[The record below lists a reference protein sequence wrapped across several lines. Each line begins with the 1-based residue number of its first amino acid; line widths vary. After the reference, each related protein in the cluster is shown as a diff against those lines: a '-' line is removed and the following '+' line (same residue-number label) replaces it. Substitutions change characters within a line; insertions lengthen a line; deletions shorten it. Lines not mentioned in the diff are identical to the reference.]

1 MKVLA
6 VSGTRADWGLLQPVL
21 ALLRDD
27 KRFALEILVTGQ
39 HLMAGSTSVA
49 AIEAAGFTA
58 AHRVDIGLMEDAK
71 DAALCAATGRELAG
85 VGAVLQTAR
94 PDLML
99 VLGDRYEILGAVTAA
114 LLSKVPV
121 AHIAGGD
128 VTEGAFDDSIRHAM
142 TKMSALHF
150 TTTEEAAARVRQMGE
165 NPAHVFVTG
174 SPGIDQV
181 LAVPRLDRVDFFA
194 SVGLEPQDKA
204 FVITLHPATLS
215 ADNAAM
221 ARAMLEAL
229 DAFPEAG
236 LIFTGSNA
244 DPGAAE
250 LEESIRAW
258 VAGRD
263 TAVFHASLGSAR
275 YFSAL
280 THCDLVLGNSS
291 SGLYEAPSFGI
302 PTVNIGDRQARRV
315 RAASVI
321 DCAPEAG
328 AIRTAIKA
336 ALAGDW
342 SGTVNPYGDGR
353 AAPRILSHLAAVTD
367 PAALVR
373 KSFEDLDHGSTQNA
387 YHSRSGSE
395 P

>member
-27 KRFALEILVTGQ
+27 ARFTLEILVTGQ
-39 HLMAGSTSVA
+39 HLMTGSTSVA
-49 AIEAAGFTA
+49 AIEAAGFIVS
-58 AHRVDIGLMEDAK
+58 HRVDMGLAK
-71 DAALCAATGRELAG
+71 GDSYKALCAATGRAIAG
-85 VGAVLQTAR
+85 VGAVLAEAQ
-94 PDLML
+94 PELVL

-128 VTEGAFDDSIRHAM
+128 VTEGAFDDSIRHAI

-150 TTTEEAAARVRQMGE
+150 TTTAEAAARVRQMGE
-165 NPAHVFVTG
+165 TPANVFATG

-181 LAVPRLDRVDFFA
+181 LAVSRLGRAAFFE
-194 SVGLEPQDKA
+194 SVGLEPQA
-204 FVITLHPATLS
+204 RNFVITLHPATLS
-215 ADNAAM
+215 ADNISM
-221 ARAMLEAL
+221 ARSLLEAL
-229 DAFPEAG
+229 DALPGVG

-250 LEESIRAW
+250 LDEIIRSW
-258 VAGRD
+258 VEGREH
-263 TAVFHASLGSAR
+263 AVFHASLGSAG

-280 THCDLVLGNSS
+280 EHCDLVLGNSS

-302 PTVNIGDRQARRV
+302 PTVNIGDRQAGRV

-321 DCAPEAG
+321 DCAPEG
-328 AIRTAIKA
+328 RAILDAIDT
-336 ALAGDW
+336 ALARDW
-342 SGTVNPYGDGR
+342 SGTINPYGDGR
-353 AAPRILSHLAAVTD
+353 AAPRILTHLSAVSD
-367 PAALVR
+367 PASLIR
-373 KSFEDLDHGSTQNA
+373 KPFEDLAHG
-387 YHSRSGSE
+387 
-395 P
+395 

>member
-1 MKVLA
+1 MLA

-27 KRFALEILVTGQ
+27 ARFTLEILVTGQ

-49 AIEAAGFTA
+49 AIEAAGFTVR
-58 AHRVDIGLMEDAK
+58 HCVDMGLAEGDG
-71 DAALCAATGRELAG
+71 DAALCAAAGRAVAG
-85 VGAVLQTAR
+85 VGAVLADSR
-94 PDLML
+94 PDMML
-99 VLGDRYEILGAVTAA
+99 VLGDRYEILSAVTAA

-150 TTTEEAAARVRQMGE
+150 TTTEEAATRVRQMGE
-165 NPAHVFVTG
+165 TPARVFVTG
-174 SPGIDQV
+174 SPGIDLV
-181 LAVPRLDRVDFFA
+181 LAVPRMDRAAFFD
-194 SVGLEPQDKA
+194 SVGLEPQA
-204 FVITLHPATLS
+204 RNFVITLHPATLS

-221 ARAMLEAL
+221 ARAMLDTLEAY
-229 DAFPEAG
+229 PQAG

-250 LEESIRAW
+250 LDEIIRAW

-263 TAVFHASLGSAR
+263 NAVFHASLGSAR

-280 THCDLVLGNSS
+280 AHCDLVLGNSS
-291 SGLYEAPSFGI
+291 SGLYEAPSFAI

-315 RAASVI
+315 RAVSVI
-321 DCAPEAG
+321 DCAPEAE
-328 AIRTAIKA
+328 AIHAAIDT

-342 SGTVNPYGDGR
+342 SGTVNPYGDGQ
-353 AAPRILSHLAAVTD
+353 AAPRIVAHLAAVTD
-367 PAALVR
+367 PAALIR
-373 KSFEDLDHGSTQNA
+373 KSFEDVAHG
-387 YHSRSGSE
+387 
-395 P
+395 

>member
-27 KRFALEILVTGQ
+27 PRFSLEILVTGQ
-39 HLMAGSTSVA
+39 HLMGGSTSIA
-49 AIEAAGFTA
+49 AIEEAAFTVS
-58 AHRVDIGLMEDAK
+58 HQVDMGLAGGVGDVE
-71 DAALCAATGRELAG
+71 LCAAMGRAVAG
-85 VGAVLQTAR
+85 VGAVLAKIR
-94 PDLML
+94 PDIML

-128 VTEGAFDDSIRHAM
+128 VTEGALDDSIRHAI

-165 NPAHVFVTG
+165 SPAHVYVTG
-174 SPGIDQV
+174 SPGIDQMM
-181 LAVPRLDRVDFFA
+181 AMPRMNRADFFG
-194 SVGLEPQDKA
+194 SVGLQPQETN
-204 FVITLHPATLS
+204 FVITLHPATLLC
-215 ADNAAM
+215 DNSTV
-221 ARAMLEAL
+221 ARAMLDAL
-229 DAFPEAG
+229 DAYPQSG

-250 LEESIRAW
+250 LDAMVRAY
-258 VAGRD
+258 VAGRKN
-263 TAVFHASLGSAR
+263 TVFHPSLGSAR
-275 YFSAL
+275 YLSAL
-280 THCDLVLGNSS
+280 EHCDLVLGNSS

-328 AIRTAIKA
+328 EIRAAIDT

-342 SGTVNPYGDGR
+342 TGTVNPYGDGQ
-353 AAPRILSHLAAVTD
+353 AAPRILHHLAAVED
-367 PAALVR
+367 PTALIR
-373 KSFEDLDHGSTQNA
+373 KKFEDLIHA
-387 YHSRSGSE
+387 
-395 P
+395 

>member
-21 ALLRDD
+21 AMLQNDA
-27 KRFALEILVTGQ
+27 RFELEILVTGQ
-39 HLMAGSTSVA
+39 HLMAGSRSVD
-49 AIEAAGFTA
+49 AIEAAGFTVS
-58 AHRVDIGLMEDAK
+58 HRVNMGLAGGDD
-71 DAALCAATGRELAG
+71 DAALCAAMGRAASG
-85 VGAVLQTAR
+85 VGGVLATVR

-128 VTEGAFDDSIRHAM
+128 VTEGAFDDSIRHAI

-150 TTTEEAAARVRQMGE
+150 TTTKEAAKRVRQMGE
-165 NPAHVFVTG
+165 TPAHVFVTG

-181 LAVPRLDRVDFFA
+181 LKVPRMDRTTFFD
-194 SVGLEPQDKA
+194 SVGLEPQVRN

-215 ADNAAM
+215 ADNADM
-221 ARAMLEAL
+221 ARAMLAAL
-229 DAFPEAG
+229 ETMPEAG
-236 LIFTGSNA
+236 LIFTGSNS

-250 LEESIRAW
+250 LDEIIRAW
-258 VAGRD
+258 VAGREN
-263 TAVFHASLGSAR
+263 AVFQASLGSAR

-280 THCDLVLGNSS
+280 EHCDLVLGNSS
-291 SGLYEAPSFGI
+291 SGLAEAPSFGI

-321 DCAPEAG
+321 DCAPEAE
-328 AIRTAIKA
+328 AICTAIHT
-336 ALAGDW
+336 ALVGDW

-353 AAPRILSHLAAVTD
+353 AAPRILSHLAAVTN
-367 PAALVR
+367 PVELIR
-373 KSFEDLDHGSTQNA
+373 KSFEDIDHA
-387 YHSRSGSE
+387 
-395 P
+395 

>member
-21 ALLRDD
+21 ALLRADA
-27 KRFALEILVTGQ
+27 RFTLEILVTGQ

-49 AIEAAGFTA
+49 AIEAAGFTV
-58 AHRVDIGLMEDAK
+58 AHRVDMGLAK
-71 DAALCAATGRELAG
+71 GDGDAALCAATGRAVAG
-85 VGAVLQTAR
+85 VGAALAVSR
-94 PDLML
+94 PDMML

-142 TKMSALHF
+142 TKISALHF
-150 TTTEEAAARVRQMGE
+150 TTTEDAATRVRQMGE
-165 NPAHVFVTG
+165 MPRNVFVTG

-181 LAVPRLDRVDFFA
+181 LALPRMDRAAFFD
-194 SVGLEPQDKA
+194 SVGLEPRGKT

-215 ADNAAM
+215 YDNSTM
-221 ARAMLEAL
+221 ARAMLDAL
-229 DAFPEAG
+229 DAYPQVG

-250 LEESIRAW
+250 LDEIIRAY

-263 TAVFHASLGSAR
+263 SAVFHASLGSAR

-280 THCDLVLGNSS
+280 GHCDLVLGNSS
-291 SGLYEAPSFGI
+291 SGLAEAPSFGI

-321 DCAPEAG
+321 DCPPEAG
-328 AIRTAIKA
+328 AIRAAIDT

-342 SGTVNPYGDGR
+342 TGTVNPYGDGL
-353 AAPRILSHLAAVTD
+353 AAPRIVAHLADVQD
-367 PAALVR
+367 PAALIR
-373 KSFEDLDHGSTQNA
+373 KSFEDLTDA
-387 YHSRSGSE
+387 
-395 P
+395 

>member
-27 KRFALEILVTGQ
+27 ARFALEIVVTGQ

-49 AIEAAGFTA
+49 AIEAAGFA
-58 AHRVDIGLMEDAK
+58 VAHRVDMGLAAGDG
-71 DAALCAATGRELAG
+71 DAALCAASARAVAG
-85 VGAVLQTAR
+85 VGAVLAAAQ

-128 VTEGAFDDSIRHAM
+128 VTEGAFDDSIRHAI

-150 TTTEEAAARVRQMGE
+150 TTTEEAATRVRQMGE
-165 NPAHVFVTG
+165 TPAHVFVTG
-174 SPGIDQV
+174 SPGIDQM
-181 LAVPRLDRVDFFA
+181 LAVPRMGRTAFFH
-194 SVGLEPQDKA
+194 SVGLEQQA
-204 FVITLHPATLS
+204 RNFVITLHPATLS

-229 DAFPEAG
+229 EAWPETG

-244 DPGAAE
+244 DPGAEE
-250 LEESIRAW
+250 LDGIISAW

-263 TAVFHASLGSAR
+263 HAVFHASLGSAH

-280 THCDLVLGNSS
+280 DHCDLVLGNSS

-321 DCAPEAG
+321 DGAPEAG
-328 AIRTAIKA
+328 AIRAAIDT

-342 SGTVNPYGDGR
+342 SGTVNPYGDGQ
-353 AAPRILSHLAAVTD
+353 AAPRIVAHLAALTD
-367 PAALVR
+367 PAALIR
-373 KSFEDLDHGSTQNA
+373 KSFEDMTHG
-387 YHSRSGSE
+387 
-395 P
+395 

>member
-27 KRFALEILVTGQ
+27 ARFTLEILVTGQ
-39 HLMAGSTSVA
+39 HLMAGRTSVA
-49 AIEAAGFTA
+49 AIEAAGFVVT
-58 AHRVDIGLMEDAK
+58 HRVDMGLAED
-71 DAALCAATGRELAG
+71 DSYEALCAATGRAVAG
-85 VGAVLQTAR
+85 VGAALATAR
-94 PDLML
+94 PDIML

-150 TTTEEAAARVRQMGE
+150 TTTEEAATRVRQMGE
-165 NPAHVFVTG
+165 TPAHVFVTG

-181 LAVPRLDRVDFFA
+181 LAVPRMDRAAFFD
-194 SVGLEPQDKA
+194 SVGLEPQDRT

-215 ADNAAM
+215 GGNSAM
-221 ARAMLEAL
+221 ARAMLDAL
-229 DAFPEAG
+229 DAYPQAG

-250 LEESIRAW
+250 LDKIIRDY
-258 VAGRD
+258 VTGRD
-263 TAVFHASLGSAR
+263 NAVFHASLGSAR

-280 THCDLVLGNSS
+280 AHCDLVLGNSS
-291 SGLYEAPSFGI
+291 SGLTEAPSFGI

-315 RAASVI
+315 RATSVI

-328 AIRTAIKA
+328 AIRAAIDT

-342 SGTVNPYGDGR
+342 TGTVNPYGDGQ
-353 AAPRILSHLAAVTD
+353 AAPRILSHLAAITD
-367 PAALVR
+367 PAALIR
-373 KSFEDLDHGSTQNA
+373 KSFEDREHG
-387 YHSRSGSE
+387 
-395 P
+395 

>member
-6 VSGTRADWGLLQPVL
+6 VSGTRADWGLLMPVL

-27 KRFALEILVTGQ
+27 VRFALEILVTGQ
-39 HLMAGSTSVA
+39 HLMAGSASVA
-49 AIEAAGFTA
+49 AIEAAGFTVS
-58 AHRVDIGLMEDAK
+58 HRVDMGLSGQDSDASV
-71 DAALCAATGRELAG
+71 CAATGRAVAG
-85 VGAVLQTAR
+85 VGAVLAEAK
-94 PDLML
+94 PDLVL

-150 TTTEEAAARVRQMGE
+150 TTTEEAATRVRQMGE
-165 NPAHVFVTG
+165 TPAHVFDTG

-181 LAVPRLDRVDFFA
+181 LAVPRMGRAAFFS
-194 SVGLEPQDKA
+194 SVGLEPQERN

-215 ADNAAM
+215 ADNATM
-221 ARAMLEAL
+221 AQAMLEAL
-229 DAFPEAG
+229 DSYPQAG

-250 LEESIRAW
+250 LDEMIRAY
-258 VAGRD
+258 VAGRGN
-263 TAVFHASLGSAR
+263 AVFHASLGSAR

-280 THCDLVLGNSS
+280 AHCDLVLGNSS

-302 PTVNIGDRQARRV
+302 PTVNIGDRQARRL

-321 DCAPEAG
+321 DCAAEPG
-328 AIRTAIKA
+328 AIRAAIDS

-342 SGTVNPYGDGR
+342 SATVNPYGDGQ
-353 AAPRILSHLAAVTD
+353 AAPRILAHLAAISD
-367 PAALVR
+367 PAALIR
-373 KSFEDLDHGSTQNA
+373 KSFEDMTHG
-387 YHSRSGSE
+387 
-395 P
+395 

>member
-21 ALLRDD
+21 AMLRDD
-27 KRFALEILVTGQ
+27 ARFALEILVTGQ
-39 HLMAGSTSVA
+39 HLMAGSRSVN
-49 AIEAAGFTA
+49 AIEEAGFTV
-58 AHRVDIGLMEDAK
+58 AHRVDMGLAEGDG
-71 DAALCAATGRELAG
+71 DAALCAATGRAVSG
-85 VGAVLQTAR
+85 VGEVLATVR
-94 PDLML
+94 PDMML

-128 VTEGAFDDSIRHAM
+128 VTEGAFDDSIRHAI

-150 TTTEEAAARVRQMGE
+150 TTTEEAANRVRQMGE
-165 NPAHVFVTG
+165 TPANVFVTG

-181 LAVPRLDRVDFFA
+181 LAVPRMDRADFFD
-194 SVGLEPQDKA
+194 SVGLEPQVRN

-215 ADNAAM
+215 ADNVAM
-221 ARAMLEAL
+221 ARAMLAAL
-229 DAFPEAG
+229 ETVPKAG
-236 LIFTGSNA
+236 LIFTGSNS
-244 DPGAAE
+244 DPGAAQLDE
-250 LEESIRAW
+250 IIRAW
-258 VAGRD
+258 VKGREN
-263 TAVFHASLGSAR
+263 AVFHASLGSAR

-280 THCDLVLGNSS
+280 EHCDLVLGNSS
-291 SGLYEAPSFGI
+291 SGLAEAPSFGI

-321 DCAPEAG
+321 DCVPEAA
-328 AIRTAIKA
+328 AICAAIEA

-353 AAPRILSHLAAVTD
+353 AAPRILSHIAAVTN
-367 PAALVR
+367 PAELIR
-373 KSFEDLDHGSTQNA
+373 KSFEDMDHA
-387 YHSRSGSE
+387 
-395 P
+395 

>member
-27 KRFALEILVTGQ
+27 TRFALEILVTGQ
-39 HLMAGSTSVA
+39 HLVAGSTSVEV
-49 AIEAAGFTA
+49 IKAAGFTV
-58 AHRVDIGLMEDAK
+58 AHGVDMALEKGASNE
-71 DAALCAATGRELAG
+71 ALCASMGRAVAG
-85 VGAVLQTAR
+85 VGAVLAKAK
-94 PDLML
+94 PNFML

-128 VTEGAFDDSIRHAM
+128 VTEGAFDDSIRHAI

-150 TTTEEAAARVRQMGE
+150 TTNEEAAIRVRQMGE
-165 NPAHVFVTG
+165 PPTHVFVTG
-174 SPGIDQV
+174 SPGIDHV
-181 LAVPRLDRVDFFA
+181 MAVPRQDRADFFA
-194 SVGLEPQDKA
+194 DVGLEPRA
-204 FVITLHPATLS
+204 SNFVITLHPATLS
-215 ADNAAM
+215 AQNVAM
-221 ARAMLEAL
+221 ARAMLDAL
-229 DAFPEAG
+229 DTFPEAG

-250 LEESIRAW
+250 LEEIIRAY
-258 VAGRD
+258 VIGRD
-263 TAVFHASLGSAR
+263 TAVFHASLGSVR

-280 THCDLVLGNSS
+280 AHCDLVLGNSS
-291 SGLYEAPSFGI
+291 SGLYEAPSFGT

-321 DCAPEAG
+321 DCAPDAG
-328 AIRTAIKA
+328 AIRAAMVT

-342 SGTVNPYGDGR
+342 TGTVNPYGDGQ
-353 AAPRILSHLAAVTD
+353 AAPRILAHLAAITD
-367 PAALVR
+367 PAALIR
-373 KSFEDLDHGSTQNA
+373 KSFEDLDHG
-387 YHSRSGSE
+387 
-395 P
+395 

>member
-1 MKVLA
+1 V
-6 VSGTRADWGLLQPVL
+6 
-21 ALLRDD
+21 
-27 KRFALEILVTGQ
+27 
-39 HLMAGSTSVA
+39 
-49 AIEAAGFTA
+49 
-58 AHRVDIGLMEDAK
+58 
-71 DAALCAATGRELAG
+71 AG
-85 VGAVLQTAR
+85 VGAVLAKAR

-128 VTEGAFDDSIRHAM
+128 LTEGAFDDSIRHAI

-150 TTTEEAAARVRQMGE
+150 TTTEEAATRVRQLGE
-165 NPAHVFVTG
+165 HPARVFVTG

-181 LAVPRLDRVDFFA
+181 LAVPRMARAAFFD
-194 SVGLEPQDKA
+194 SVGLEPQA
-204 FVITLHPATLS
+204 HNFVITLHPATLS
-215 ADNAAM
+215 ADNAAI
-221 ARAMLEAL
+221 ARAMLDAL
-229 DAFPEAG
+229 DAWREAG

-250 LEESIRAW
+250 LDEIIRAW
-258 VAGRD
+258 VAEREH
-263 TAVFHASLGSAR
+263 AVFHASLGSAR

-280 THCDLVLGNSS
+280 AHCDLVLGNSS

-315 RAASVI
+315 RAPSVI

-328 AIRTAIKA
+328 AIRAAIGTA
-336 ALAGDW
+336 LSGDW

-353 AAPRILSHLAAVTD
+353 AAPRILSHLAAMSDT
-367 PAALVR
+367 AALIR
-373 KSFEDLDHGSTQNA
+373 KSFEDLTHG
-387 YHSRSGSE
+387 
-395 P
+395 

>member
-27 KRFALEILVTGQ
+27 ARFALEILATGQ
-39 HLMAGSTSVA
+39 HLMTGSQSVD
-49 AIEAAGFTA
+49 AIEAAGFTLA
-58 AHRVDIGLMEDAK
+58 YRVDMGLAKEDG
-71 DAALCAATGRELAG
+71 DAALCAAMGRAVAG
-85 VGAVLQTAR
+85 VGAVLATAR

-114 LLSKVPV
+114 LLCKVPV
-121 AHIAGGD
+121 AHISGGD
-128 VTEGAFDDSIRHAM
+128 VTEGAFDDSIRHAIS
-142 TKMSALHF
+142 KMSALHF
-150 TTTEEAAARVRQMGE
+150 TTTKEAAARVRQMGE
-165 NPAHVFVTG
+165 TPARVFVTG

-181 LAVPRLDRVDFFA
+181 LAMPCMARGAFFD
-194 SVGLEPQDKA
+194 SVGLEPQA
-204 FVITLHPATLS
+204 RNFVITLHPATLS
-215 ADNAAM
+215 ADNADM
-221 ARAMLEAL
+221 ARAMLAAL
-229 DAFPEAG
+229 ETVPEAG

-250 LEESIRAW
+250 MDEIIRAW
-258 VAGRD
+258 VAGRKN
-263 TAVFHASLGSAR
+263 AVFHASLGSAR

-280 THCDLVLGNSS
+280 KHCDLVLGNSS
-291 SGLYEAPSFGI
+291 SGLAEAPSFHI

-328 AIRTAIKA
+328 AIRAAIDT

-342 SGTVNPYGDGR
+342 SDITNPYGEGD

-367 PAALVR
+367 PAALIR
-373 KSFEDLDHGSTQNA
+373 KSFEDMDHG
-387 YHSRSGSE
+387 
-395 P
+395 

>member
-1 MKVLA
+1 MKVLV

-27 KRFALEILVTGQ
+27 ARFALEILVTGQ
-39 HLMAGSTSVA
+39 HLMAGNNSVA
-49 AIEAAGFTA
+49 AIEAAGFA
-58 AHRVDIGLMEDAK
+58 VAHRVDMELAGGDS
-71 DAALCAATGRELAG
+71 DAALCAATGRALAG
-85 VGAVLQTAR
+85 VGAVLADSR
-94 PDLML
+94 PDVML
-99 VLGDRYEILGAVTAA
+99 VLGDRYEILGAVMAA

-128 VTEGAFDDSIRHAM
+128 VTEGAFDDSIRHAI

-150 TTTEEAAARVRQMGE
+150 ATTEEAAARVRQMGE
-165 NPAHVFVTG
+165 TPARVFVTG

-181 LAVPRLDRVDFFA
+181 LDVPRMCRAAFFD
-194 SVGLEPQDKA
+194 SVGLAPQA
-204 FVITLHPATLS
+204 RNFVITLHPATLF

-221 ARAMLEAL
+221 ARAMLDAL
-229 DAFPEAG
+229 DSYPQAG

-250 LEESIRAW
+250 LERIIRLW
-258 VAGRD
+258 MGGRD
-263 TAVFHASLGSAR
+263 YAVFHASLGSTR

-280 THCDLVLGNSS
+280 EHCDLVLGNSS

-328 AIRTAIKA
+328 AIRAAIDM
-336 ALAGDW
+336 ALAGSW
-342 SGTVNPYGDGR
+342 SGTVNPYGDGQ
-353 AAPRILSHLAAVTD
+353 AAPRILSHLAAVDD
-367 PAALVR
+367 PAALIR
-373 KSFEDLDHGSTQNA
+373 KSFEDLNHG
-387 YHSRSGSE
+387 
-395 P
+395 

>member
-27 KRFALEILVTGQ
+27 ARFTLEILITGQ

-49 AIEAAGFTA
+49 AIEAAGFDVT
-58 AHRVDIGLMEDAK
+58 HRVDMGLTEGDG
-71 DAALCAATGRELAG
+71 DAALCAATGWAVAG
-85 VGAVLQTAR
+85 VGAALAHSC
-94 PDLML
+94 PDMML

-150 TTTEEAAARVRQMGE
+150 TTTKEAATRVRQMGE
-165 NPAHVFVTG
+165 MPQNVFVTG

-181 LAVPRLDRVDFFA
+181 LAVPRMERAAFFD
-194 SVGLEPQDKA
+194 SVGLEPPEKA
-204 FVITLHPATLS
+204 FLITLHPATLS
-215 ADNAAM
+215 DDDSAM
-221 ARAMLEAL
+221 ARAMLDAL
-229 DAFPEAG
+229 GAYPQAG

-244 DPGAAE
+244 DPGAAQ
-250 LEESIRAW
+250 LDAMVQAY

-263 TAVFHASLGSAR
+263 NAVFHSSLGSAR

-280 THCDLVLGNSS
+280 EHCDLVLGNSS

-328 AIRTAIKA
+328 TIRAAIDA
-336 ALAGDW
+336 ALAEDW
-342 SGTVNPYGDGR
+342 SDVSNPYGQGD
-353 AAPRILSHLAAVTD
+353 AAPRILSHLAAVAD
-367 PAALVR
+367 PSALIR
-373 KSFEDLDHGSTQNA
+373 KSFEDLPRG
-387 YHSRSGSE
+387 
-395 P
+395 

>member
-27 KRFALEILVTGQ
+27 ARFAMEILVTGQ
-39 HLMAGSTSVA
+39 HLMACSMSVA
-49 AIEAAGFTA
+49 AIEAAGFA
-58 AHRVDIGLMEDAK
+58 VSHRVDMGLAEGDS
-71 DAALCAATGRELAG
+71 DQALCAATGRAVAG
-85 VGAVLQTAR
+85 VGAVLAEAR

-150 TTTEEAAARVRQMGE
+150 TTTAEAATRVRQMGE
-165 NPAHVFVTG
+165 APGRVFVTG

-181 LAVPRLDRVDFFA
+181 LAVPRLDRAAFFA
-194 SVGLEPQDKA
+194 GVGLEPRA
-204 FVITLHPATLS
+204 RNFVITLHPATLS

-221 ARAMLEAL
+221 ARAMLDAL

-250 LEESIRAW
+250 LDKIIRAW
-258 VAGRD
+258 VATHD
-263 TAVFHASLGSAR
+263 NAVFHASLGSAR

-302 PTVNIGDRQARRV
+302 ATVNIGDRQARRG
-315 RAASVI
+315 RATSVI

-328 AIRTAIKA
+328 AIRAAMET

-342 SGTVNPYGDGR
+342 AGTVNPYGDGQ
-353 AAPRILSHLAAVTD
+353 AALRILSHLAAVTD
-367 PAALVR
+367 PAALIR
-373 KSFEDLDHGSTQNA
+373 KSFEDLDHG
-387 YHSRSGSE
+387 
-395 P
+395 

>member
-6 VSGTRADWGLLQPVL
+6 VSGTRADWGLLEPVL

-27 KRFALEILVTGQ
+27 ARFTLEILVTGQ
-39 HLMAGSTSVA
+39 HLMAGSTSVS
-49 AIEAAGFTA
+49 AIEAAGFDVS
-58 AHRVDIGLMEDAK
+58 HRVDMGLTEGAS
-71 DAALCAATGRELAG
+71 DAALCTATGRAVAG
-85 VGAVLQTAR
+85 VGAALAHSR
-94 PDLML
+94 PDMML

-128 VTEGAFDDSIRHAM
+128 VTEGAFDDSIRHAI
-142 TKMSALHF
+142 TKMSGLHF
-150 TTTEEAAARVRQMGE
+150 TTTEEAATRVRQMGE
-165 NPAHVFVTG
+165 TPANVFVTG

-181 LAVPRLDRVDFFA
+181 LAVPRMDRTAFFD
-194 SVGLEPQDKA
+194 SVALEPQERN

-221 ARAMLEAL
+221 ARAMLAAL
-229 DAFPEAG
+229 ETIPEAG
-236 LIFTGSNA
+236 LIFTGSNS

-250 LEESIRAW
+250 LDEIIRAW
-258 VAGRD
+258 VAGRKN
-263 TAVFHASLGSAR
+263 AVFHASLGSAR

-280 THCDLVLGNSS
+280 EHCDLVLGNSS
-291 SGLYEAPSFGI
+291 SGLTEAPSFCI

-315 RAASVI
+315 RSSSVI
-321 DCAPEAG
+321 DCANEVEAVCA
-328 AIRTAIKA
+328 AIDT

-342 SGTVNPYGDGR
+342 SGTENPYGDGR

-367 PAALVR
+367 PAELIR
-373 KSFEDLDHGSTQNA
+373 KSFEDLDHA
-387 YHSRSGSE
+387 
-395 P
+395 

>member
-27 KRFALEILVTGQ
+27 ARFTLEILVTGQ

-49 AIEAAGFTA
+49 AIEAAGFTVR
-58 AHRVDIGLMEDAK
+58 HCVDMGLAEGDG
-71 DAALCAATGRELAG
+71 DAALCAAAGRAVAG
-85 VGAVLQTAR
+85 VGAVLADSR
-94 PDLML
+94 PDMML
-99 VLGDRYEILGAVTAA
+99 VLGDRYEILSAVTAA

-150 TTTEEAAARVRQMGE
+150 TTTEEAATRVRQMGE
-165 NPAHVFVTG
+165 TPARVFVTG
-174 SPGIDQV
+174 SPGIDLV
-181 LAVPRLDRVDFFA
+181 LAVPRMDRAAFFD
-194 SVGLEPQDKA
+194 SVGLEPQA
-204 FVITLHPATLS
+204 RNFVITLHPATLS

-221 ARAMLEAL
+221 ARAMLDTLEAY
-229 DAFPEAG
+229 PQAG

-250 LEESIRAW
+250 LDEIIRAW

-263 TAVFHASLGSAR
+263 NAVFHASLGSAR

-280 THCDLVLGNSS
+280 AHCDLVLGNSS
-291 SGLYEAPSFGI
+291 SGLYEAPSFAI

-315 RAASVI
+315 RAVSVI
-321 DCAPEAG
+321 DCAPEAE
-328 AIRTAIKA
+328 AIHAAIDT

-342 SGTVNPYGDGR
+342 SGTVNPYGDGQ
-353 AAPRILSHLAAVTD
+353 AAPRIVAHLAAVTD
-367 PAALVR
+367 PAALIR
-373 KSFEDLDHGSTQNA
+373 KSFEDVAHG
-387 YHSRSGSE
+387 
-395 P
+395 

>member
-21 ALLRDD
+21 MLLRDD
-27 KRFALEILVTGQ
+27 PRFALEILVTGQ
-39 HLMAGSTSVA
+39 HLMTGSTSVP
-49 AIEAAGFTA
+49 AIEAAGFA
-58 AHRVDIGLMEDAK
+58 VAHRVDMRLTEEDD
-71 DAALCAATGRELAG
+71 DAALCAATGRAVVG
-85 VGAVLQTAR
+85 VGAVLAAAR
-94 PDLML
+94 PDLLL
-99 VLGDRYEILGAVTAA
+99 VLGDRYEVLGAVTAA

-128 VTEGAFDDSIRHAM
+128 VTEGAFDDSIRHAI

-150 TTTEEAAARVRQMGE
+150 TTTQEAAARIRQMGE
-165 NPAHVFVTG
+165 IPQNVFVTG

-181 LAVPRLDRVDFFA
+181 IALPRMERSTFFD
-194 SVGLEPQDKA
+194 SIGLPDQRPT

-215 ADNAAM
+215 RDNVAM
-221 ARAMLEAL
+221 AQAMLDAL
-229 DAFPEAG
+229 DAYPQAG

-244 DPGAAE
+244 DPGAAK
-250 LEESIRAW
+250 LDAM
-258 VAGRD
+258 VQAYVDGRD
-263 TAVFHASLGSAR
+263 SAVFHASLGSAR

-280 THCDLVLGNSS
+280 EHCDLVLGNSS
-291 SGLYEAPSFGI
+291 SGLYEAPSFQI

-328 AIRTAIKA
+328 AIRAAIDT

-342 SGTVNPYGDGR
+342 STATNPYGDGK
-353 AAPRILSHLAAVTD
+353 AAPRILSHLAAVAD
-367 PAALVR
+367 PAALIR
-373 KSFEDLDHGSTQNA
+373 KSFEDMMDHG
-387 YHSRSGSE
+387 
-395 P
+395 